1 MHTRMHARH
10 ACRHLQLHGT
20 VVPNS
25 TGVSFFRLDPS
36 GRIAYVR
43 ESPEHFA
50 KIADLA
56 IPSLAVLSPL
66 VELAQPLL
74 RRPGDTAAAPLYSSQ
89 ASPGHNPSY
98 SESGAPRSHFSASQ
112 HDGAPAVF
120 PDPMAMIVHAGEV
133 ASQHLTSFTLGT
145 AQPDSQAHSAAAPP
159 ISAPTPLNKT
169 PVDSGPAQVPVAQL
183 RDQMRAA
190 AVASSPRNPFAAA
203 AAAAP
208 NSTTPA
214 SMRPLTTNPDGPS
227 SSVAVM
233 EPAAAPPRAAAAAPP
248 APEGAREF
256 DALSGVWQK
265 DRALSDVDAYARCLD
280 LMAVGGLQKTTAL
293 GIEGMEVNASAD
305 GGVFEVFYLT
315 PVPFYKVKEAFRLDG
330 ETQNGRRDLR
340 RGPQRGRARRDGG
353 RAIVDVSW
361 GEPHGGTGHEEYW
374 LDDEGRLCAQSTVT
388 VGGQSST
395 TLQVRRSTNPCIH
408 PGSRACRAHMMHGS
422 FGYAHATLHCHR

>member
-1 MHTRMHARH
+1 MRIHTHPRH

-25 TGVSFFRLDPS
+25 TGVSFFRLNPA

-50 KIADLA
+50 KLADLA

-74 RRPGDTAAAPLYSSQ
+74 RRPGDTAAAPLYSSH
-89 ASPGHNPSY
+89 ATPGHNPSY
-98 SESGAPRSHFSASQ
+98 SDSGAPRSHFSTSQ
-112 HDGAPAVF
+112 HKRAPAVF
-120 PDPMAMIVHAGEV
+120 PDPMAIMAHAGEV
-133 ASQHLTSFTLGT
+133 ASQHLSSFTQGA
-145 AQPDSQAHSAAAPP
+145 AQPESQADTAPAPASYAPP
-159 ISAPTPLNKT
+159 PPRQTPA
-169 PVDSGPAQVPVAQL
+169 DDGPAQVPVAQL
-183 RDQMRAA
+183 RAQMRAA
-190 AVASSPRNPFAAA
+190 ATASSPRNPFAAA

-208 NSTTPA
+208 QAAAATP
-214 SMRPLTTNPDGPS
+214 MRPLTANPGDPS

-233 EPAAAPPRAAAAAPP
+233 EPAAAAPSAAAAAAAPP
-248 APEGAREF
+248 SAVADGAREF

-265 DRALSDVDAYARCLD
+265 DRALSDIEAYGRCLD
-280 LMAVGGLQKTTAL
+280 LMAVGGLQKSTAL
-293 GIEGMEVNASAD
+293 GIEGMEVKASAEA
-305 GGVFEVFYLT
+305 GVFEVFYLT

-330 ETQNGRRDLR
+330 ETTNGRRDLR
-340 RGPQRGRARRDGG
+340 SGPQRGAARREGG

-361 GEPHGGTGHEEYW
+361 GQPHSGTGHEEYW

-395 TLQVRRSTNPCIH
+395 TLQVLGCPH
-408 PGSRACRAHMMHGS
+408 P
-422 FGYAHATLHCHR
+422 HA